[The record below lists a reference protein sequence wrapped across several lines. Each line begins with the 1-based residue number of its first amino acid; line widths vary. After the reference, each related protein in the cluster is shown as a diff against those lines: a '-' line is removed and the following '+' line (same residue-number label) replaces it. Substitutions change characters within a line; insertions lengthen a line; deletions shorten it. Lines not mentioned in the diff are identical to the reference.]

1 VTPRYSADALRGAT
15 TRDGAGALLSLG
27 IAVALYTRFGFDDA
41 LRRDEAIYVYAGQQ
55 LADGVP
61 PFASIF
67 DPKTPLASMIAG
79 AAVAVGDA
87 FGVNDLHAVRAA
99 YFVSACLTVIA
110 VYLLVL
116 RLWRSPLAG
125 VVAATVF
132 ASFRGFAIDAAG
144 GPNAKTPGILF
155 AVACM
160 ALLAH
165 RRWFWAAFVGSLA
178 FLVWQPL
185 VVYAATAIAVAPL
198 MAPAGVRRRSFGL
211 AVAGAAV
218 PVVLTTL
225 YFALAGALGKLVE
238 AAIVFPAT
246 GIRRGAKSLTG
257 RLEHIVTVV
266 QDSYG
271 LSGVLFFVGL
281 VLLLALVARHLVRGK
296 RDLPGSLRDPLVWA
310 VLPTLVGV
318 VAFSMSDFQGYPD
331 LYPLLPY
338 AAVGFGGAVAVLP
351 DLHPGPGMRRGV
363 TTVALVLVLVLTTVS
378 WSLFSDDST
387 HSDNLAAQRGAACDL
402 DRLLGPDRNA
412 LYVLGDPTPLT
423 LTHRRNP
430 SRFIYLNSGVDRW
443 VITHTPGGSPARR
456 ARIVAADPDVI
467 LVHGWHSGIGR
478 RTAAWL
484 GTRYDS
490 AYLGEWQV
498 FLAPGIRARAVREGV
513 DLRARPAP
521 FAAAIE
527 PAPPDGCDDS
537 RAYATMGVILS
548 LAAGDPERH
557 HGAR

>member
-1 VTPRYSADALRGAT
+1 M
-15 TRDGAGALLSLG
+15 LLSLG
-27 IAVALYTRFGFDDA
+27 IGVALYTRFGFDDS

-67 DPKTPLASMIAG
+67 DPKTPLAAIIAG
-79 AAVAVGDA
+79 AAAAVGDV
-87 FGVNDLHAVRAA
+87 FGVNDLHAIRAA
-99 YFVSACLTVIA
+99 YFVCACLTVVA
-110 VYLLVL
+110 VYFLVL

-125 VVAATVF
+125 LVAATVF

-160 ALLAH
+160 ALLAQ

-185 VVYAATAIAVAPL
+185 VIYAAIAIAVAPL
-198 MAPAGVRRRSFGL
+198 MAPAGQRRRPFGL

-225 YFALAGALGKLVE
+225 YFVLAGALGKLVV
-238 AAIVFPAT
+238 ATIVFPAT
-246 GIRRGAKSLTG
+246 GIRRGTESLAG
-257 RLEHIVTVV
+257 RLHHIAAVV
-266 QDSYG
+266 QHDYG
-271 LSGVLFFVGL
+271 FSGVLFVVGL
-281 VLLLALVARHLVRGK
+281 VLLLALVAQHLVHGK
-296 RDLPGSLRDPLVWA
+296 RDLPVTLRDPLVCV
-310 VLPTLVGV
+310 VLPTLLVV

-338 AAVGFGGAVAVLP
+338 AAVGFGGAVAVAGQLN
-351 DLHPGPGMRRGV
+351 LHLQPGIRRAV
-363 TTVALVLVLVLTTVS
+363 TTVALVLVLVLTAVS
-378 WSLFSDDST
+378 WTSFSHDRA
-387 HSDNLAAQRGAACDL
+387 HSDKLAAQRRTAGDL
-402 DRLLGPDRNA
+402 ERMLGPDRNA
-412 LYVLGDPTPLT
+412 LYVLGDPTPLV

-443 VITHTPGGSPARR
+443 VITHTPGGSAGWK

-467 LVHGWHSGIGR
+467 LVHAWYSGIGR
-478 RTAAWL
+478 RMTAWL
-484 GTRYDS
+484 GSHYDS

-498 FLAPGIRARAVREGV
+498 FLAPGVRARAERQGV
-513 DLRARPAP
+513 DLRAGPAP
-521 FAAAIE
+521 VSAAI
-527 PAPPDGCDDS
+527 
-537 RAYATMGVILS
+537 
-548 LAAGDPERH
+548 
-557 HGAR
+557 